1 MGNKNIIHSA
11 KQPLSV
17 ASEFIS
23 DLSVGE
29 KVMLNIEY
37 LVEYL
42 GEVYIILGVEST
54 VSSEDVRILEE
65 FGISLTMS
73 NYYQF

>member
-1 MGNKNIIHSA
+1 MGNKNIIRSA